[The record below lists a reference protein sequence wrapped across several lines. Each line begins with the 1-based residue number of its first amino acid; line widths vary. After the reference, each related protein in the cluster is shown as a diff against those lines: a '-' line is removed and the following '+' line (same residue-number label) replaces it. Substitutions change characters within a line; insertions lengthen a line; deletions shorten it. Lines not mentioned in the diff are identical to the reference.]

1 MGFRRKGCRAV
12 VSLLGFVF
20 FIGWNSQAQSATKV
34 GVLAEVRGTVE
45 VLHEGDASFRSA
57 RHYDEVFEKD
67 KVRTGPDGRAKI
79 LYDDDSMT
87 VLAENSAIE
96 ITQYELTQDK
106 KRKQSVIGLLQGKL
120 RFIVTKYLSKE
131 SSNFRVQTPTAVL
144 GVRGSDSVAILEGDT
159 TKAYHLFGDLEI
171 TNSVTGE
178 KLVIKSGQWAI
189 IFPDGR
195 VITGTIGSEELKE
208 ILGFFSR
215 LSPEEQKRYADEIQK
230 ELQQEGIEV
239 ILPLPDRESERFHK
253 PPKPPRQEQPPGYET
268 PGFTTGGGK
277 R

>member
-1 MGFRRKGCRAV
+1 MSIWTRGSGAW
-12 VSLLGFVF
+12 LTILGFLFLVF
-20 FIGWNSQAQSATKV
+20 WSLPAHSAQKV
-34 GVLAEVRGTVE
+34 GVLTEVQGTVE
-45 VLHEGDASFRSA
+45 ILHEGETSFKMAKR
-57 RHYDEVFEKD
+57 YDEVFEKD

-79 LYDDDSMT
+79 LYEDDSMT

-96 ITQYELTQDK
+96 IRQYELTSDK

-144 GVRGSDSVAILEGDT
+144 GVRGSDSIAMLEGDT
-159 TKAYHLFGDLEI
+159 TKAYHIFGDLEI

-178 KLVIKSGQWAI
+178 KLVIKSGQFAI

-195 VITGTIGSEELKE
+195 VITGTIGTEELKE

-239 ILPLPDRESERFHK
+239 ILPLPDRESESFR
-253 PPKPPRQEQPPGYET
+253 KPPRPREQQEGYPGYE
-268 PGFTTGGGK
+268 GGRMRK

>member
-1 MGFRRKGCRAV
+1 MDFKRNVVLLWGF
-12 VSLLGFVF
+12 LFVMNWALAAH
-20 FIGWNSQAQSATKV
+20 GAPKV
-34 GVLAEVRGTVE
+34 GVLTEVRGTVE
-45 VLHEGDASFRSA
+45 ILHEGEASFKA
-57 RHYDEVFEKD
+57 AKQYGEVFEKD
-67 KVRTGPDGRAKI
+67 KIRTGPDGRAKI

-87 VLAENSAIE
+87 ILAENSAIE
-96 ITQYELTQDK
+96 VRQYELTQEK
-106 KRKQSVIGLLQGKL
+106 KRTQSVIALLKGKL
-120 RFIVTKYLSKE
+120 RFIVTKHLSKDRP
-131 SSNFRVQTPTAVL
+131 NFSVQTPTAVL

-171 TNSVTGE
+171 TNSITGE

-195 VITGTIGSEELKE
+195 MISGTIGPEELKE

-215 LSPEEQKRYADEIQK
+215 LSPEEQRRYADEIQK

-239 ILPLPDRESERFHK
+239 ILPLPDREPGSFER
-253 PPKPPRQEQPPGYET
+253 PPKPPKEEQPPGYET
-268 PGFTTGGGK
+268 TPGGGGK

>member
-1 MGFRRKGCRAV
+1 MTLRTKDLRAAALVVGFLFFMGFG
-12 VSLLGFVF
+12 
-20 FIGWNSQAQSATKV
+20 SQAHSAAKV
-34 GVLAEVRGTVE
+34 GVLSEVRGTVE
-45 VLHEGDASFRSA
+45 ILHEGEGAFKSA
-57 RHYDEVFEKD
+57 KQYDEVFEKD

-96 ITQYELTQDK
+96 IRQYELTQDK

-120 RFIVTKYLSKE
+120 RFIVTKYLSKD

-189 IFPDGR
+189 VFPDGR
-195 VITGTIGSEELKE
+195 VMTGTIGPDQLKE

-230 ELQQEGIEV
+230 ELEQAGIEV
-239 ILPLPDRESERFHK
+239 ILPLPDREPERFHK
-253 PPKPPRQEQPPGYET
+253 PPRPPREEQPPGYGE
-268 PGFTTGGGK
+268 GEFTRGRG

>member
-1 MGFRRKGCRAV
+1 MGFGIRDCRAAAL
-12 VSLLGFVF
+12 LLGFLF
-20 FIGWNSQAQSATKV
+20 FMGWGSQAQSATKV
-34 GVLAEVRGTVE
+34 GVLSEVRGTVE
-45 VLHEGDASFRSA
+45 ILHEGEVSFKSVRQ
-57 RHYDEVFEKD
+57 YDDVFEKD
-67 KVRTGPDGRAKI
+67 KIRTGPDGRAKI

-96 ITQYELTQDK
+96 IRQYELTQDK

-178 KLVIKSGQWAI
+178 KLVIKSGQWAV

-195 VITGTIGSEELKE
+195 MITGTIGPEELKE

-215 LSPEEQKRYADEIQK
+215 LSPEEQRRYADEIQK
-230 ELQQEGIEV
+230 ELQQEGIQV
-239 ILPLPDRESERFHK
+239 ILPLPDRDSERFHK
-253 PPKPPRQEQPPGYET
+253 PPKPPGQEQPPGYEEG
-268 PGFTTGGGK
+268 GFNQRT
-277 R
+277 RR